1 MANKLWQKN
10 VELNKE
16 IEKFTVGKDRELD
29 VFLAPYDVLG
39 SMAHITM
46 LQSINLLT
54 ASELEVLLKELKNI
68 YRLAESGKFVI
79 DRKSVV

>member
-46 LQSINLLT
+46 IESINLLT
-54 ASELEVLLKELKNI
+54 SSE
-68 YRLAESGKFVI
+68 
-79 DRKSVV
+79 

>member
-46 LQSINLLT
+46 LE
-54 ASELEVLLKELKNI
+54 ASTSLQVPNWKC
-68 YRLAESGKFVI
+68 F
-79 DRKSVV
+79 